1 MGTTETE
8 LRQEIAQ
15 QRARMGETL
24 DQIGER
30 ISPER
35 IVERRKN
42 AMRAKWSNA
51 KVAVMGS
58 PDYDESGAHS
68 LRSRAGEAGSTVTDS
83 ARSAAERAQQAPEEF
98 SQKVEGNPIAAGLIA
113 FGAGLLAATL
123 FPPSQTE
130 KDITR
135 QVQPAFDGAK
145 EHAREVAQDVAS
157 EARDKGREAFEDV
170 KASGS
175 EATQQ
180 VKERVSQSKEET
192 ERSVRE

>member
-35 IVERRKN
+35 IIERRKD
-42 AMRAKWSNA
+42 AMRARWNSTRE
-51 KVAVMGS
+51 AVMGS
-58 PDYDESGAHS
+58 PDYDEGGARS
-68 LRSRAGEAGSTVTDS
+68 LRARAGEAGSTVTDT
-83 ARSAAERAQQAPEEF
+83 ARSAAERAQQAPEELT
-98 SQKVEGNPIAAGLIA
+98 QQVAGNPLAAGLIA

-123 FPPSQTE
+123 FPPSRTE
-130 KDITR
+130 KDIAG
-135 QVQPAFDGAK
+135 QIQPAFDGAK
-145 EHAREVAQDVAS
+145 EYAREVAEDVAS
-157 EARDKGREAFEDV
+157 EAREQGRQAFEDV

-175 EATQQ
+175 EATRQ
-180 VKERVSQSKEET
+180 VKEQVAESTEET
-192 ERSVRE
+192 QRSVRE

>member
-8 LRQEIAQ
+8 LRKEIAQ

-35 IVERRKN
+35 IVERRKD
-42 AMRAKWSNA
+42 AMRARWNSTRES
-51 KVAVMGS
+51 VMGS
-58 PDYDESGAHS
+58 PDYDESGA
-68 LRSRAGEAGSTVTDS
+68 RSVRARAGDAGSTVTDA
-83 ARSAAERAQQAPEEF
+83 ARSAAERAQQAPEELTH
-98 SQKVEGNPIAAGLIA
+98 KVAGNPLAAGLIA
-113 FGAGLLAATL
+113 FGTGLLAATL
-123 FPPSQTE
+123 FPPSRTE
-130 KDITR
+130 KDIAG
-135 QVQPAFDGAK
+135 QMQPVFNGAK
-145 EHAREVAQDVAS
+145 EYAREVGQDVAS
-157 EARDKGREAFEDV
+157 EAREQGRQAFEDV

-180 VKERVSQSKEET
+180 VKDQVAQSKEET